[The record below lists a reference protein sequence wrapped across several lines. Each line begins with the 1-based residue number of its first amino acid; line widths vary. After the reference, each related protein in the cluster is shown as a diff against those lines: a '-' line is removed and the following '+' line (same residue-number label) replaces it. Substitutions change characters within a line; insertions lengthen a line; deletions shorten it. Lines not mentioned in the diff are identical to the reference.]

1 MARVLIVEDDKVL
14 NDAYRMI
21 LTKEGHDVE
30 TAFDGQE
37 ALEKA
42 EKQDPTIILLD
53 LLMPRK
59 SGLDFLQ
66 EFDLLGKHPSTTV
79 VILSNIGDEKEV
91 DRAIKLG
98 AYKYIVKAHASPAE
112 LSQLVNHLI
121 NKNIEK
127 KPEPE
132 EVE

>member
-1 MARVLIVEDDKVL
+1 MAKILIVEDDKVL

-37 ALEKA
+37 ALEKTETFA
-42 EKQDPTIILLD
+42 PSIILLD

-66 EFDLLGKHPSTTV
+66 EFDLLNKHPDTTV

-127 KPEPE
+127 KPEAE
-132 EVE
+132 EE